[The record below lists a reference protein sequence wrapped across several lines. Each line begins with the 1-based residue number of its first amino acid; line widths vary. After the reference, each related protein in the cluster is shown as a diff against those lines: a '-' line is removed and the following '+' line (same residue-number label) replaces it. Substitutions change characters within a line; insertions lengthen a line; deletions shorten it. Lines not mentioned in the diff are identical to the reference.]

1 MFFLVFILFINPI
14 KIFFTKYFRV
24 YDKWKHYSYR
34 NITIQRIVGLI
45 LSVVFIAQI
54 INFIIFHSPFGM
66 IILLYIAIVILNLIN
81 EGVQPI
87 INPQVLKFW
96 HLENLSIRELL
107 YRRIDIS
114 LVGILLEYNNIN
126 LRDKYNIEVN
136 FFIVSKFKI
145 SFTWFMIDNY
155 SNLDKKP
162 SYLLLKLI
170 ALEYYEIIDKV
181 QDSIFLIHYYK
192 ELSGDAL
199 IMQNKYDL
207 NSKYI
212 SLPKFLKDS
221 LDLEQVNWIQI
232 KAIYDF
238 NFLVYKFL
246 LFLVWDI
253 EIYLGRSIKDVTDQF
268 IYKNITIDGAFD
280 IISFQHYFLGIEAVS
295 YYRLIKE
302 KGSLNFNLLEI
313 FNKLKIYNFCR
324 NMLIKPK
331 YIDNNMLFKENF
343 KRKYLELLDDN
354 FIDNVLRVCQDELGS
369 CPLEI
374 YIEHINT
381 IYTEYKTI
389 PLENK
394 MDYYTMKLN
403 MVEIEYKKLKKLL
416 LNEK

>member
-1 MFFLVFILFINPI
+1 
-14 KIFFTKYFRV
+14 
-24 YDKWKHYSYR
+24 
-34 NITIQRIVGLI
+34 
-45 LSVVFIAQI
+45 
-54 INFIIFHSPFGM
+54 
-66 IILLYIAIVILNLIN
+66 
-81 EGVQPI
+81 
-87 INPQVLKFW
+87 
-96 HLENLSIRELL
+96 
-107 YRRIDIS
+107 
-114 LVGILLEYNNIN
+114 
-126 LRDKYNIEVN
+126 
-136 FFIVSKFKI
+136 
-145 SFTWFMIDNY
+145 MIDNY

-253 EIYLGRSIKDVTDQF
+253 EIYIGNEIKDVPEYF
-268 IYKNITIDGAFD
+268 IYKNIIINDVLDSIALQHIFLVSGAM
-280 IISFQHYFLGIEAVS
+280 E
-295 YYRLIKE
+295 YYRVIKD
-302 KGSLNFNLLEI
+302 KDNLNFNIEAI
-313 FNKLKIYNFCR
+313 FNKLKIYNFC
-324 NMLIKPK
+324 NIITVDPS
-331 YIDNNMLFKENF
+331 FKH
-343 KRKYLELLDDN
+343 KYLEVLDTN
-354 FIDNVLRVCQDELGS
+354 CINEVLRVCQYELGPG
-369 CPLEI
+369 PLEI